1 MSVYVGTSGWMY
13 DGWRGG
19 WYGKTPKRLWLA
31 FDAERFTGLEIDGT
45 FYGSKPREI
54 YERWAAAVPEGFKFA
69 VRGHK
74 YVSHN
79 KKLKDVAE
87 SVGRCRESAMGLG
100 NRLGPVLWQTPP
112 MMRVNVERLR
122 SFAEDLKAWPEARHV
137 LEFRHESWFTE
148 EVAAILGENRIAN
161 CLSDAGNFP
170 MWPAVTTDLVYVRL
184 HGNPLTYVS
193 RYEDD
198 ALDGWA
204 ERVRG
209 WGDREVHVY
218 FDNDAH
224 GHAPHDA
231 MRLLERLRDPSR

>member
-1 MSVYVGTSGWMY
+1 MY
-13 DGWRGG
+13 DAWRAG

-31 FDAERFTGLEIDGT
+31 FDAERFTALEIDGT
-45 FYGSKPREI
+45 FYGSKPRET
-54 YERWAAAVPEGFKFA
+54 YERWAAQVPDGFKFA

-79 KKLKDVAE
+79 KKLKDVRD
-87 SVGRCRESAMGLG
+87 SVLRVREGAIGLG
-100 NRLGPVLWQTPP
+100 DRLGPVLWQTPP
-112 MMRVNVERLR
+112 KMRVDADRLR

-137 LEFRHESWFTE
+137 LEFRHESWFNDE
-148 EVAAILGENRIAN
+148 IAEILRENRLAN
-161 CLSDAGNFP
+161 CISDSGSFP
-170 MWPAVTTDLVYVRL
+170 IWHAVTTDLVYVRL
-184 HGNPLTYVS
+184 HGNPYTYAS

-198 ALDGWA
+198 ALDLWA
-204 ERVRG
+204 ERIRS

-231 MRLLERLRDPSR
+231 MRLLERVGGESPIRRQVLVL